1 MKYALMALM
10 FAVSSFSYASDITVE
25 DGLSVMPKPQKIAEV
40 TDVITM
46 KTTAF
51 AKSGTMT
58 SVTGHLIGVEYP
70 PMGDYKV
77 NIVGNFKGERFSIMI
92 CTVADYLEEIPYAD
106 DEYIP
111 LSTAF
116 IVGDT
121 VHNVIGFYTG
131 SLAYP
136 VENYQVIVT
145 NGKNKQLWNALKC
158 RLR

>member
-10 FAVSSFSYASDITVE
+10 FAVSNLSFASDITVE
-25 DGLSVMPKPQKIAEV
+25 DGLAAMPKPQKLAEV

-51 AKSGTMT
+51 STEGTKQ
-58 SVTGHLIGVEYP
+58 SITGHLIGVEYP

-77 NIVGNFKGERFSIMI
+77 NITGNFIGERFSIMI
-92 CTVADYLEEIPYAD
+92 CTVSDYLEEIPYAT
-106 DEYIP
+106 EGYTP

-116 IVGDT
+116 VAGDM
-121 VHNVIGFYTG
+121 VRNVVGFYSG
-131 SLAYP
+131 ASAYP
-136 VENYQVIVT
+136 VENYQVIIL
-145 NGKNKQLWNALKC
+145 NGRGKDLWNSLKC

>member
-10 FAVSSFSYASDITVE
+10 FAVSSFSYANDITVE
-25 DGLSVMPKPQKIAEV
+25 DGVAAMPKPQKIAEV

-58 SVTGHLIGVEYP
+58 SITGHLIGVEYP

-77 NIVGNFKGERFSIMI
+77 NITGNFRGERFSIMI

-106 DEYIP
+106 DGYIP

-116 IVGDT
+116 IAGDT
-121 VHNVIGFYTG
+121 VNNVVGFYAG

-136 VENYQVIVT
+136 VENYQVIVL
-145 NGKNKQLWNALKC
+145 NGKGKDLWNSLKC